1 MKTWCEGILNVSCD
15 QRSGFLCG
23 SQSFGAGTGVRVT
36 TVDENGP
43 SDSLAQVQ
51 AIDDDRCCDHL
62 IASEDAGDGTAL
74 F

>member
-1 MKTWCEGILNVSCD
+1 MSCNLP
-15 QRSGFLCG
+15 GGLFCG

-51 AIDDDRCCDHL
+51 AIDNDRCRDHL
-62 IASEDAGDGTAL
+62 ILREDPGDGATL

>member
-1 MKTWCEGILNVSCD
+1 MSCK
-15 QRSGFLCG
+15 QGGSFLCG

-51 AIDDDRCCDHL
+51 TIDNDRRRDHL
-62 IASEDAGDGTAL
+62 IFREDAGDGTAL